1 MIERRAAQ
9 MNPVTAGRIIESHRR
24 ATAVPLV
31 AVSSVLLLS
40 FVALAVDVGYIYA
53 TAAEMQRT
61 ADASALAGA
70 SGLLEGN
77 ETVRSRAYALATT
90 NPVARSVVTG
100 ELNIGIGYWEAR
112 TRTFSP
118 SVDSAAYVSP
128 NAVHV
133 DGTRSDLAL
142 FFAPVMGINTTDVS
156 KEAIALVGSGR
167 CAGIWGLE
175 GITADGNI
183 RTDSYDYNKL
193 GGYVPGHALPN
204 GDICSCEDIVA
215 NGGIEIFGDAMYGD
229 GYAFIPSGT
238 AYYVY
243 GVIDDH
249 NCGAPSF
256 TADFID
262 AEINNDN
269 ATIGLTTKGRD
280 PFNGSPW
287 DLYVTGN
294 DSLTLT
300 GGTYYFTSVMIDGQ
314 ATLNITGPTI
324 MYVTGPAYFT
334 GGGIFNV
341 SQNPSDLLIYSS
353 DPTLNMSG
361 NAAFYGAV
369 IAPQSDVVFEGT
381 SDYYGTIVGQT
392 LDFDG
397 DTNIHVDESLVYEL
411 FGIESVAPILVK

>member
-9 MNPVTAGRIIESHRR
+9 MNPVTAGRISDSHRR
-24 ATAVPLV
+24 ATAAPMV
-31 AVSSVLLLS
+31 AVLSVLLLS
-40 FVALAVDVGYIYA
+40 FAALAVDVGYIYA

-77 ETVRSRAYALATT
+77 DTVRSRAYALATS
-90 NPVARSVVTG
+90 NPVARSVVTST
-100 ELNIGIGYWEAR
+100 LKIGIGYWEAR
-112 TRTFSP
+112 TRTFTP
-118 SVDSAAYVSP
+118 SADCAAYVSP
-128 NAVHV
+128 NSVHV
-133 DGTRSDLAL
+133 SGTRFDLAL

-175 GITADGNI
+175 GITVDGNI
-183 RTDSYDYNKL
+183 RTDSYNSNDGVYA
-193 GGYVPGHALPN
+193 PGHALPN
-204 GDICSCEDIVA
+204 GDLCSCRDIVA
-215 NGGIEIFGDAMYGD
+215 NGGVEIFGDAGYGH
-229 GYAFIPSGT
+229 GYAFKPYGNS
-238 AYYVY
+238 YYVY
-243 GVIDDH
+243 VNIDDH
-249 NCGAPSF
+249 NCNVPPF
-256 TADFID
+256 TSDFID

-269 ATIGLTTKGRD
+269 ATIGLTALGRD
-280 PFNGSPW
+280 PFNGNPW

-300 GGTYYFTSVMIDGQ
+300 GGTYYFTSVKIDGQ
-314 ATLNITGPTI
+314 ATLDITSPTTI
-324 MYVTGPAYFT
+324 YVTGPAFFT

-341 SQNPSDLLIYSS
+341 SQHPPDLLIYSS

-369 IAPQSDVVFEGT
+369 IAPQSDVLFEGEG
-381 SDYYGTIVGQT
+381 DFYGTIIGRT

-397 DTNIHVDESLVYEL
+397 DANIHVDESLVFQL
-411 FGIESVAPILVK
+411 FSIESVAPILVK